1 MALTKDSKDKI
12 IGDYRVSKRDT
23 GSSEVQVAV
32 LTHNIN
38 GLASHFKKNPKDNHS
53 RFGLIKMVNRRK
65 KASELSAKRR

>member
-1 MALTKDSKDKI
+1 VLANKGVEAKFMALTKDSKDKI

-38 GLASHFKKNPKDNHS
+38 GLASHFKK
-53 RFGLIKMVNRRK
+53 MVNRRK